1 MFSWLF
7 EKKLTEEELFRAR
20 VLHLFG
26 NLQQEMRDLGTFTQK
41 LSDKLDKVIVYQDN
55 IKEKVSPKARTYTIS
70 DIDSRKS

>member
-26 NLQQEMRDLGTFTQK
+26 NLKQEITDLGTFTQK

-55 IKEKVSPKARTYTIS
+55 IKKKVPPKARTYTIS

>member
-55 IKEKVSPKARTYTIS
+55 IKKKVPPKARIYTIS